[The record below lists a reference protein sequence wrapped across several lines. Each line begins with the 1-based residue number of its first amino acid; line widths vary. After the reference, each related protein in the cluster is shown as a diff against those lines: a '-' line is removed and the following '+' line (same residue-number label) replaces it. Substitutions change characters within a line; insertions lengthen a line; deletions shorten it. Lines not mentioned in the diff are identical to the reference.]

1 MNRFGLI
8 DLRLLPRKGDELE
21 YASGISLDLSSEGN
35 SVAKWLDD
43 WASVECSVEVG
54 TPIRIIHRVIAKNE
68 DLISPYNCVIQ
79 YQRLLKTERYVDV
92 QVVLLLTLPTSR
104 QRVGNEVILKYDD
117 RDIISG
123 SKVFRCSKD
132 NGA

>member
-1 MNRFGLI
+1 MAAYG
-8 DLRLLPRKGDELE
+8 
-21 YASGISLDLSSEGN
+21 
-35 SVAKWLDD
+35 LDD

-92 QVVLLLTLPTSR
+92 QVVLLSTLPTSH